1 MRLSVII
8 PALNEQDNIFCLLA
22 QLAPLQSKDCELIVV
37 DGGSSDATLGSAVGA
52 NKLLESKPGRA
63 EQMNAGAAQASG
75 DMLWFLHAD
84 SILEGD
90 INNYADKLIASHSW
104 GFFCIKLD
112 GAHILY
118 RLIESMINLRST
130 LTNVGT
136 GDQGMFVSRNLFDQV
151 GGFQSMPLMEDVALS
166 KSLRLIVDA
175 NVIGTSKIITSSR
188 RWQQRG
194 ILVTVLLM
202 WSLRLQYF
210 FGVSPARL
218 AAKYR

>member
-8 PALNEQDNIFCLLA
+8 PALNEQDNIASLLA

-37 DGGSSDATLGSAVGA
+37 DGGSGDATLANAVGA
-52 NKLLESKPGRA
+52 DKLLESKPGRA
-63 EQMNAGAAQASG
+63 EQMNVGAAQASG

-90 INNYADKLIASHSW
+90 INCYADKLMASHSW

-112 GAHILY
+112 GAHILF
-118 RLIESMINLRST
+118 RLIERMINLRSSFT
-130 LTNVGT
+130 KVAT
-136 GDQGMFVSRNLFDQV
+136 GDQGLFVCRTLFDSV
-151 GGFQSMPLMEDVALS
+151 DGFQSIPLMEDVALS
-166 KSLRLIVDA
+166 KSLKYLADA
-175 NVIGTSKIITSSR
+175 NVIRTSKIITSSR

-194 ILVTVLLM
+194 VLVTVLLM

>member
-1 MRLSVII
+1 MRLSIII
-8 PALNEQDNIFCLLA
+8 PVLNEQDNITCLLS
-22 QLAPLQSKDCELIVV
+22 QLAPLQSQYCELIVV
-37 DGGSSDATLGSAVGA
+37 DGGSSDATLANAIGA
-52 NKLLESKPGRA
+52 DKLLKSKPGRA
-63 EQMNAGAAQASG
+63 EQMNVGAAQASG

-90 INNYADKLIASHSW
+90 INSYVDKLITSHSW

-112 GAHILY
+112 GAHILF
-118 RLIESMINLRST
+118 RLIEGMINLRSS
-130 LTNVGT
+130 LTSVAT
-136 GDQGMFVSRNLFDQV
+136 GDQGMFVCRTLFDSV
-151 GGFQSMPLMEDVALS
+151 GRFPSVPLMEDVALS
-166 KSLRLIVDA
+166 KSLKHLA
-175 NVIGTSKIITSSR
+175 EASVINTSKIVTSSR

-218 AAKYR
+218 ADKYR

>member
-8 PALNEQDNIFCLLA
+8 PALNEQDNIASLLA

-37 DGGSSDATLGSAVGA
+37 DGGSGDATLANAVGA
-52 NKLLESKPGRA
+52 DKLLESKPGRA
-63 EQMNAGAAQASG
+63 EQMNVGAAQASG

-84 SILEGD
+84 SILMGD
-90 INNYADKLIASHSW
+90 INSYVDKLIASHSW

-112 GAHILY
+112 GAHILF
-118 RLIESMINLRST
+118 RLIEGMINLRSS
-130 LTNVGT
+130 LTKVAT
-136 GDQGMFVSRNLFDQV
+136 GDQGMFVCRTLFDSV
-151 GGFQSMPLMEDVALS
+151 DGFQSIPLMEDVALS
-166 KSLRLIVDA
+166 KSLKYLADA
-175 NVIGTSKIITSSR
+175 NVIRTSKIITSSR

-194 ILVTVLLM
+194 VLVTVLLM